1 MVNLERESR
10 GQQLNNSVK
19 SVSPSPSKSK
29 ASDQRKTRQDSYREK
44 FGNRPHMIIPQE
56 DSEFI
61 ETQSLSVNR
70 LWHQCWRSDPYG
82 NRWMTLNH
90 NLSSGSFKR
99 AKKILA
105 DKGLFVFEPKKSML
119 DGRETAYWL
128 VKNLHGARRNDFWF
142 NIDRQV
148 NLNDHAGNLEDQIC
162 DLEDQIC
169 DLEDHRCDLEDHGRS
184 SISIETQT
192 QQGLQN
198 PSGGISGS
206 SSETPQGVSKELGI
220 ESEAGDRHR
229 QPAFDERVGLA
240 PPQDEQKK
248 AVTSSLDKKSQIK
261 RSRENPDP
269 IKDSPALTK
278 KSTQELLE
286 ETVPYNPWS
295 AEAIKSTNA
304 INLRI
309 EAEQKTEEYQ
319 HTSKEALA
327 RIRANLAKQQER
339 MDAERRAKDWEVS
352 PMSLMDSQN
361 VEELKREKE
370 AERWQE
376 EALEESPPESLR
388 NDRVIN
394 RPAPEDYQD
403 DW

>member
-1 MVNLERESR
+1 M
-10 GQQLNNSVK
+10 NNSVK

-61 ETQSLSVNR
+61 ETQNLSTIR
-70 LWHQCWRSDPYG
+70 LWLQCWRSDPYG
-82 NRWMTLNH
+82 NRWVRLNH
-90 NLSSGSFKR
+90 TLSDTSFKR
-99 AKKILA
+99 AKKILVE
-105 DKGLFVFEPKKSML
+105 KGLFIFKTEKSIRDL
-119 DGRETAYWL
+119 RETVYYK
-128 VKNLHGARRNDFWF
+128 VMNLHGSRRNDFWF
-142 NIDRQV
+142 NTDSEV
-148 NLNDHAGNLEDQIC
+148 NLEGPERPI
-162 DLEDQIC
+162 EGPERPI
-169 DLEDHRCDLEDHGRS
+169 EGPERPIEGHRRP
-184 SISIETQT
+184 SISIETQA
-192 QQGLQN
+192 QQDLQN

-206 SSETPQGVSKELGI
+206 SSVTPQRVTEEPGI
-220 ESEAGDRHR
+220 ESEAGDRQA
-229 QPAFDERVGLA
+229 QPALDERVGSA
-240 PPQDEQKK
+240 PPQEEQKK
-248 AVTSSLDKKSQIK
+248 PANCSLDKKSQTNG
-261 RSRENPDP
+261 SRGNPDP
-269 IKDSPALTK
+269 IKDSPELTK

-352 PMSLMDSQN
+352 PMSLMDSLK
-361 VEELKREKE
+361 VEELKREQK
-370 AERWQE
+370 AEWSAKRISSRSQE
-376 EALEESPPESLR
+376 EALEESPLESLR

>member
-1 MVNLERESR
+1 M
-10 GQQLNNSVK
+10 NNSVK

-29 ASDQRKTRQDSYREK
+29 ASDQRQARKDSYREK
-44 FGNRPHMIIPQE
+44 FGNYPHMIIPIE
-56 DSEFI
+56 DYDFI
-61 ETQSLSVNR
+61 ATQKPSVR
-70 LWHQCWRSDPYG
+70 DFWMQCWRSDPYG
-82 NRWMTLNH
+82 SRWQVLNH
-90 NLSSGSFKR
+90 KLSYSAFKK
-99 AKKILA
+99 AKKILS
-105 DKGLFVFEPKKSML
+105 DRGLFLFKRESSIR
-119 DGRETAYWL
+119 DNRETVCWL
-128 VKNLHGARRNDFWF
+128 VLNLHGSRQNDYW
-142 NIDRQV
+142 
-148 NLNDHAGNLEDQIC
+148 LGNKSKKADLQEACQAPQKASQASPEPLEAP
-162 DLEDQIC
+162 
-169 DLEDHRCDLEDHGRS
+169 HKA

-192 QQGLQN
+192 EQGLQN

-220 ESEAGDRHR
+220 ESKVGDRQA
-229 QPAFDERVGLA
+229 QPAFDERVGSA
-240 PPQDEQKK
+240 PPQEEQKK
-248 AVTSSLDKKSQIK
+248 PANCSLDKKSQTNG
-261 RSRENPDP
+261 SRGNPDP

-339 MDAERRAKDWEVS
+339 MDAERKAKDWEAS
-352 PMSLMDSQN
+352 PMSLLDSLN
-361 VEELKREKE
+361 VEELKREQK
-370 AERWQE
+370 AERLQE

>member
-29 ASDQRKTRQDSYREK
+29 ASAQRQTRQDSYREK

-61 ETQSLSVNR
+61 ETQNLSTIR
-70 LWHQCWRSDPYG
+70 LWLQCWRSDPYG
-82 NRWMTLNH
+82 NRWTTLNH
-90 NLSSGSFKR
+90 DLPDSSFRK

-105 DKGLFVFEPKKSML
+105 DKGLFVFEPKKSMR

-128 VKNLHGARRNDFWF
+128 VKNLHGARRNDFWI
-142 NIDRQV
+142 NTDSKVNSDAQDRTVDAQDRTV
-148 NLNDHAGNLEDQIC
+148 DAQDRTVDAQ
-162 DLEDQIC
+162 D
-169 DLEDHRCDLEDHGRS
+169 RAP
-184 SISIETQT
+184 ISIETQA

-206 SSETPQGVSKELGI
+206 SSVTPQRVTEEPGI
-220 ESEAGDRHR
+220 ESEAGDRQA
-229 QPAFDERVGLA
+229 QPALDERVGSA
-240 PPQDEQKK
+240 PPQEEQKK
-248 AVTSSLDKKSQIK
+248 PANCSLDKKSQTNG
-261 RSRENPDP
+261 SRGNPDP
-269 IKDSPALTK
+269 IKDSPELTK

>member
-1 MVNLERESR
+1 M
-10 GQQLNNSVK
+10 NNSVK

-29 ASDQRKTRQDSYREK
+29 ASDQRQARQDSYRKK
-44 FGNRPHMIIPQE
+44 FNKPHMIIPEE
-56 DSEFI
+56 DFAWVKGQ
-61 ETQSLSVNR
+61 TNSVKT
-70 LWHQCWRSDPYG
+70 LFMECWMSDPYG
-82 NRWMTLNH
+82 SRWQILDH
-90 NLSSGSFKR
+90 SLSSGSFKR
-99 AKKILA
+99 AKKILLE
-105 DKGLFVFEPKKSML
+105 KGLFILKTEKSIRDL
-119 DGRETAYWL
+119 RETVYY
-128 VKNLHGARRNDFWF
+128 KIINLHGSRRNDFWF
-142 NIDRQV
+142 NTDSEV
-148 NLNDHAGNLEDQIC
+148 NLEDH
-162 DLEDQIC
+162 ESN
-169 DLEDHRCDLEDHGRS
+169 LEDHESTLEDHGSTLEDHQRS
-184 SISIETQT
+184 SISSETQA

-198 PSGGISGS
+198 PSGAISGS
-206 SSETPQGVSKELGI
+206 SSETPQGVSKELEI
-220 ESEAGDRHR
+220 ESEVGDRHR
-229 QPAFDERVGLA
+229 QPAFDERIGLA

-327 RIRANLAKQQER
+327 RIRANLAKKQER

-352 PMSLMDSQN
+352 PMSLMDSLN
-361 VEELKREKE
+361 VEELKREQK
-370 AERWQE
+370 AERSASRISSRSQE

>member
-1 MVNLERESR
+1 MVNLKRKSR

-19 SVSPSPSKSK
+19 SVSPSSSKSK
-29 ASDQRKTRQDSYREK
+29 ASAQRQARKDSYREK

-61 ETQSLSVNR
+61 ETQKLSTIR
-70 LWHQCWRSDPYG
+70 LWLQCWRSDPYG
-82 NRWMTLNH
+82 NRWVRLNH
-90 NLSSGSFKR
+90 TLSDTSFKR
-99 AKKILA
+99 AKKILVE
-105 DKGLFVFEPKKSML
+105 KGLFIFKTEKSIRDL
-119 DGRETAYWL
+119 RETVYYK
-128 VKNLHGARRNDFWF
+128 VMNLHGSRRNDFWF
-142 NIDRQV
+142 NTDSEV
-148 NLNDHAGNLEDQIC
+148 NLEGHERPMEGHERPMEGHERPI
-162 DLEDQIC
+162 EG
-169 DLEDHRCDLEDHGRS
+169 HRRP
-184 SISIETQT
+184 SISSETQA

-220 ESEAGDRHR
+220 ESEVGDRHH

-261 RSRENPDP
+261 GSRENPDP
-269 IKDSPALTK
+269 IKDSPAP
-278 KSTQELLE
+278 LE
-286 ETVPYNPWS
+286 KTIPYNPLS
-295 AEAIKSTNA
+295 DEAIKITNA
-304 INLRI
+304 KNLSI

-352 PMSLMDSQN
+352 PMSLMDSLN
-361 VEELKREKE
+361 VEELKREQK
-370 AERWQE
+370 AEWSAKRISSRSQE
-376 EALEESPPESLR
+376 EALEESPLESLR